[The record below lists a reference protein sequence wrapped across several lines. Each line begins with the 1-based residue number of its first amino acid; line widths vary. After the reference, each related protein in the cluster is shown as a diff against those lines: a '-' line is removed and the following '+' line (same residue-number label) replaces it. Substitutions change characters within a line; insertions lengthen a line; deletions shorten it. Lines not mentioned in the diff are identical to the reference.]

1 MKPKNSQEEIRK
13 KYQPICMIFGSSA
26 CKPKSELYSFAEKLG
41 SIVARNGFTVANG
54 GYDGT
59 MDAAAKGA
67 RNAGGSVIGI
77 TTDEITRCDPSTYLT
92 EEFREPT
99 LMGRLEICLT
109 IADVFIALPGSIGTL
124 AEMVLAWN
132 KLELGLIH
140 ARPLIAVDQKWKKIF
155 DLMFAEDPLVPKST
169 WKKDSKI
176 VEVSTFVET
185 IEEIDNI
192 LQNLSTNISN

>member
-1 MKPKNSQEEIRK
+1 MV
-13 KYQPICMIFGSSA
+13 FGSSA
-26 CKPKSELYSFAEKLG
+26 CKPKSELYSFAENLG
-41 SIVARNGFTVANG
+41 SVAARNGFTVANG

-67 RNAGGSVIGI
+67 RSVDGSVIGI
-77 TTDEITRCDPSTYLT
+77 TTDEITRCDPSAYLT

-132 KLELGLIH
+132 KLELDLIPT
-140 ARPLIAVDQKWKKIF
+140 RPFIAVDQKWQKIF
-155 DLMFAEDPLVPKST
+155 DIMFAKDPLVPKST
-169 WKKDSKI
+169 WKKNSKI
-176 VEVSTFVET
+176 AKVTSFVET
-185 IEEIDNI
+185 IEEIDTM
-192 LQNLSTNISN
+192 LAKFKTN